1 MERRIAMKS
10 ISSGNGQK
18 RKSLTRMAKVMLVVL
33 AMSIALL
40 GVTAAPAG
48 AWVAPG
54 WHYQYPVEGGTWR
67 YGFVNLAIRS
77 EYYHATREHGST
89 VVRYINGE
97 ETSRHRSQD
106 TAPGYYSNA
115 RVWTINLPG
124 LSAQYFYRVS

>member
-67 YGFVNLAIRS
+67 YGFVNAGLRS
-77 EYYHATREHGST
+77 QYYHPTKSHGST
-89 VVRYINGE
+89 VHKLIKGKVVARISSAN
-97 ETSRHRSQD
+97 
-106 TAPGYYSNA
+106 TAPGHYSDAYIGAINSPNLKAAYY
-115 RVWTINLPG
+115 
-124 LSAQYFYRVS
+124 YRTN